1 MCDSCSYED
10 AVQEI
15 DEALLDQDTKFGLDV
30 LTRIRKWITDHNHV
44 TDRQLTAIDNTIRK
58 REQRRK

>member
-15 DEALLDQDTKFGLDV
+15 DEALLDQNIKLGLDV
-30 LTRIRKWITDHNHV
+30 LTRIREWITDHDHA

>member
-15 DEALLDQDTKFGLDV
+15 DEALLDQNSKLGLDV
-30 LTRIRKWITDHNHV
+30 ITRIREGITDHDHV
-44 TDRQLTAIDNTIRK
+44 TDRQLTAMTIRL
-58 REQRRK
+58 EAQRRRK